1 MAGFAAGAAL
11 AGMVVGAARLGG
23 VMDASTAAADEPAAP
38 AAVERTVTAAAKPS
52 GPARQAPA
60 EGERWRGKGRRSS
73 DVPAGVLARVASRRE
88 LERGGSCT
96 AQAAARVGPPEEG
109 ADRCPPESDGIES
122 VEIDWNG
129 SSAAP

>member
-11 AGMVVGAARLGG
+11 AGMVVGAARITG
-23 VMDASTAAADEPAAP
+23 VVDASTAAADEPAAP
-38 AAVERTVTAAAKPS
+38 AVERTVTAAKPPAEPERKAS
-52 GPARQAPA
+52 GA
-60 EGERWRGKGRRSS
+60 EGERWRGKGRGSS

-88 LERGGSCT
+88 LERGGSC
-96 AQAAARVGPPEEG
+96 APRAPERVGPPEEG